1 MKEEHLESD
10 PTLAQQRSPDRA
22 LHVVR
27 RLRRAFLSICRCG
40 DVMFSPYRLTTEQY
54 ALMRAVQ
61 RNPGIR
67 QTEIT
72 DQIFAEP
79 NTVTAMVTL
88 LEKRGI
94 LRRKASPKD
103 GRVRQLFMTAHG
115 QTVMQRLSEDWKPM
129 REILRESFSG
139 EAGQQAL
146 EILDKVFNDMQ
157 LERERLL
164 QKSASDS
171 SMQPEAD
178 EAETGESEA
187 SKPAADSDIGRGIS
201 SLALPAV
208 EARLQP
214 GTEKDARILGDAS

>member
-1 MKEEHLESD
+1 MNEETLESD
-10 PTLAQQRSPDRA
+10 STLAQQRSPDRA

-27 RLRRAFLSICRCG
+27 RLRRAFLSVCRCG
-40 DVMFSPYRLTTEQY
+40 DLLFSPYRLTTEQY

-67 QTEIT
+67 QAEVT

-88 LEKRGI
+88 LEARGI

-129 REILRESFSG
+129 REILREAFSG

-164 QKSASDS
+164 QRSASDS
-171 SMQPEAD
+171 SIQPGGD
-178 EAETGESEA
+178 EAETGEWEVP
-187 SKPAADSDIGRGIS
+187 KTAADSDFGSGMGPV
-201 SLALPAV
+201 APPAV
-208 EARLQP
+208 EAGLLP
-214 GTEKDARILGDAS
+214 GTEQDARILEEAS